1 MSWSVPSRILA
12 WLLALFD
19 SDDKHFLKHSLKNFI
34 LFLLILMGAISLNF
48 VHDLVKLRVTTN
60 AFLLNTIL
68 AVEYLMLVLD
78 SLWFACSIT
87 LQVLRLIRNLW
98 EQR

>member
-1 MSWSVPSRILA
+1 MSSWVPSRLLT
-12 WLLALFD
+12 WLLDLFD

-34 LFLLILMGAISLNF
+34 LFLLILMAAISLNF

-60 AFLLNTIL
+60 AFMLNTIL

-78 SLWFACSIT
+78 CLWFSCSIT
-87 LQVLRLIRNLW
+87 LQVLRLIRNRW
-98 EQR
+98 DQR